1 MYTVQYVGRKKGL
14 WRPFGSFFLLLSVLF
29 CCFSPHYVTSSKLLQ
44 YLRWKVY
51 AEYCIEWKWKPV
63 SVHCVQCCGAVRFW
77 FRLDLHFHPYYCV
90 LRCYTVEE
98 EKVET
103 YEIFCVFFKKL
114 AHDQNI
120 ARGSRLCNT
129 VSSPFPFWKS
139 SWEGGGKGVGI
150 KEPNIILAKFRNSG
164 YNSGQCYY
172 RLPQL
177 SLFSNLERRT
187 SYLVG
192 SLIYS

>member
-14 WRPFGSFFLLLSVLF
+14 CKPFGSFFLLLSVLF

-44 YLRWKVY
+44 YLRWKVTQNIVSSGSGSLSVSTVSSV
-51 AEYCIEWKWKPV
+51 AEPSDFGLGLIDSIKYLKFAGSGSMHIPILVTPAPTEC
-63 SVHCVQCCGAVRFW
+63 
-77 FRLDLHFHPYYCV
+77 LLYLHFHPYYCV

-103 YEIFCVFFKKL
+103 YEICCVFFKKL

-129 VSSPFPFWKS
+129 VSSPFPF
-139 SWEGGGKGVGI
+139 
-150 KEPNIILAKFRNSG
+150 
-164 YNSGQCYY
+164 
-172 RLPQL
+172 
-177 SLFSNLERRT
+177 
-187 SYLVG
+187 
-192 SLIYS
+192 